1 MATSTTISPV
11 PGHEPASV
19 SELIELS
26 RQNPMRWLVPNLVL
40 ENGVHVLHG
49 SEESFK
55 TMLTLQ
61 LHEALTTGGRILLR
75 QAVAGLRTG
84 IAELESK
91 NQIFSHRL
99 RKFFPNGAPDIRVL
113 PESLRRKLLGG
124 SLPKDRIAIIADWAE
139 SEKLD
144 FVSIDSAVK
153 LFPVGCDLSKADIA
167 SEVFNQLQRLPTV
180 WIIAHDRKQQP
191 GITSKGGNAE
201 IVGSG
206 RFAQDPDVIHQM
218 SRNDGR
224 APVVVFSWGKM
235 REGEKFPNITLY
247 FDRVDY
253 RLYPLHP
260 YLHLLGER
268 PVLGTHLVTEAEHRY
283 GWKERRAREHL
294 STFPRV
300 LDAAGNPCV
309 EETMNGHSKQYQLVG
324 TPASLSYNPG
334 ELVQGCSNSMAL
346 EKPAPIVTTAV
357 ETVPSGEHVAEPTKV
372 RAISISEFYDE
383 SVEAG

>member
-1 MATSTTISPV
+1 MSTNVIA
-11 PGHEPASV
+11 EPRSV

-26 RQNPMRWLVPNLVL
+26 RQHPMRWLVPGLVL

-61 LHEALTTGGRILLR
+61 LHEALTTGGQILLR
-75 QAVAGLRTG
+75 QSVAGLRTG

-139 SEKLD
+139 SEKLE
-144 FVSIDSAVK
+144 FISIDSAVK

-191 GITSKGGNAE
+191 GITSRVGNAE

-218 SRNDGR
+218 TRNDGR

-235 REGEKFPNITLY
+235 REGEKFDDITLY

-260 YLHLLGER
+260 YLHLLTEGPMLGPEMITQAER
-268 PVLGTHLVTEAEHRY
+268 RF
-283 GWKERRAREHL
+283 GWKERRAREYL
-294 STFPRV
+294 STFPSV
-300 LDAAGNPCV
+300 VDTTGSQCV
-309 EETMNGHSKQYQLVG
+309 EERMEGHNKQYRLVG
-324 TPASLSYNPG
+324 TPASLLSDPT
-334 ELVQGCSNSMAL
+334 ELVQACSNSMAL
-346 EKPAPIVTTAV
+346 EEPAPIVNAAV
-357 ETVPSGEHVAEPTKV
+357 EAVSPSEHVSEPSKAGRLKV
-372 RAISISEFYDE
+372 SEF
-383 SVEAG
+383 